1 MFAKLIPLSV
11 HASASAYSE
20 EKAKLARG
28 EVEKVEIADS
38 EARSGLET
46 LGLPAGLRKWKEIA
60 SAGLEGSEDSGIPPE
75 VESWATEV
83 RNRGAQPGID
93 KALSDLEAVKRR
105 VDDELNGISKE
116 LETESRDCEAMRVKY
131 DALWE
136 QEPSAGLTRA
146 LRRDLKY
153 CRDTFTA
160 ASASDAQV
168 VQLWQSVQPG
178 LAVLL
183 SGNDGLERF
192 LAFADSQAGQQPGLL
207 HIADD
212 PTGGDTALQKDIARK
227 VDEIEERIGRIN
239 KIKRER
245 AQVLKDLKEKIQ
257 SDDVSHLLLLN
268 RRSPNVEPGLF
279 AAELEKFQP
288 YQQRIGM
295 TIHAQATVLDE
306 INSLYKTL
314 TTARGAREWLKK
326 AEVKEKRRGEAIAR
340 LAHAKDGWAQVRETL
355 ERGTKFYRDLGDR
368 VAELRRQTTSFLA
381 TRVAER
387 GRLAAKAETERT
399 KTSGSTSNQAP
410 PALPPKSRV
419 SGIENQF
426 SSMNMG
432 STTTPSLPSPP
443 PSQSSPWGPPSDPP
457 PPPVSSPITT
467 RQPTF
472 PPPPSFVSPTSPSQQ
487 YPQSPFPPPPPPQ
500 QQPQVP
506 GLPPPPP
513 PPSGLYQT
521 PAATSPPEVEGW
533 ATEVRYGGARPDIRR
548 ANLLGRGGQSASDNE
563 SPKSWLE
570 G

>member
-1 MFAKLIPLSV
+1 
-11 HASASAYSE
+11 HESASVYSG

-28 EVEKVEIADS
+28 EVEKVDIADG
-38 EARSGLET
+38 EARAGLES
-46 LGLPAGLRKWKEIA
+46 LGLPAGLRKWKKIA
-60 SAGLEGSEDSGIPPE
+60 NAGLEGSEDSGIPPE

-83 RNRGAQPGID
+83 RNGGAQLGIE
-93 KALSDLEAVKRR
+93 KAFSDLEALKRR
-105 VDDELNGISKE
+105 VYDELNGISRE
-116 LETESRDCEAMRVKY
+116 RDTESRDCEAMRVKY

-146 LRRDLKY
+146 LRKNLKSY
-153 CRDTFTA
+153 RDTFAA

-168 VQLWQSVQPG
+168 VQLWHSAQPG

-192 LAFADSQAGQQPGLL
+192 LASASSDAQAGQQPSLL
-207 HIADD
+207 DIVDD
-212 PTGGDTALQKDIARK
+212 PTGGDAALQKDIARK

-288 YQQRIGM
+288 YQQRIGV
-295 TIHAQATVLDE
+295 TIQAQATVLDE
-306 INSLYKTL
+306 INSLFKSL
-314 TTARGAREWLKK
+314 TTTRGAREWLKK
-326 AEVKEKRRGEAIAR
+326 AEGKEKRRGKAIAR

-355 ERGTKFYRDLGDR
+355 ERGTKFYHDLGDR
-368 VAELRRQTTSFLA
+368 VAKLRRQTTSFVA

-387 GRLAAKAETERT
+387 GRLVAKAEAERT

-410 PALPPKSRV
+410 PALPPKSPTT
-419 SGIENQF
+419 GIENQF
-426 SSMNMG
+426 FWMNLG
-432 STTTPSLPSPP
+432 SGMTPSLP
-443 PSQSSPWGPPSDPP
+443 PP
-457 PPPVSSPITT
+457 PPPPLPRSSRWGPTPSPPIPPPPPPYMSSPVTT

-472 PPPPSFVSPTSPSQQ
+472 PPPPSFVSPTSPTQQ
-487 YPQSPFPPPPPPQ
+487 YPSSPFPPPPPP

-513 PPSGLYQT
+513 PPSSMYQT
-521 PAATSPPEVEGW
+521 PAAAPTPPYQNPQFLSERGSYTSLHYQG
-533 ATEVRYGGARPDIRR
+533 
-548 ANLLGRGGQSASDNE
+548 
-563 SPKSWLE
+563 
-570 G
+570 